1 MNYSGKTLT
10 QCVFDGHFTRETL
23 TKVMT
28 YDHPSWE
35 HPLNQYI
42 RQHAT
47 EWDKVKMFAKLLLVE
62 EFKDKIPD
70 TLQKLV
76 T

>member
-1 MNYSGKTLT
+1 MSCGKSLT

-23 TKVMT
+23 AKVMT
-28 YDHPSWE
+28 YDHESWE

-47 EWDKVKMFAKLLLVE
+47 EWEKVKHFAKLLVKHH
-62 EFKDKIPD
+62 FKDIPKE
-70 TLQKLV
+70 LQHIYDL
-76 T
+76 